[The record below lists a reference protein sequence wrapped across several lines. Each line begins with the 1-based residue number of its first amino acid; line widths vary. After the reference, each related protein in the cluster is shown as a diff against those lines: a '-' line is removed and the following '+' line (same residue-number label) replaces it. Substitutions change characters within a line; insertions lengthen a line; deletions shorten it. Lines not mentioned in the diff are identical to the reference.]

1 MVAKAFFFALI
12 GVASAQEPRPN
23 LLTHEE
29 LKALLSKTIV
39 VQFTRGSAR
48 GTGVYAQD
56 GTARLDGGTWSARGT
71 WRIDGNKYCTKYAGI
86 RRGYESCY
94 TVQKTGSNTY
104 TLYDIEDGNPG
115 TWVVEK

>member
-71 WRIDGNKYCTKYAGI
+71 WRVDGHKCCSEYAGI
-86 RRGYESCY
+86 RRGSASGCG
-94 TVQKTGSNTY
+94 VQKTVSSSY
-104 TLYDIEDGNPG
+104 RFRD
-115 TWVVEK
+115 